1 MGDKDLRRER
11 VPRVDQT
18 LQFGLGGGGAMPQF
32 GLGGAMPPAMVSRGY
47 RNAVGVATLAYFTD
61 AKIK

>member
-1 MGDKDLRRER
+1 MLYGWQRSAHGTRS
-11 VPRVDQT
+11 PRGPNSTVW
-18 LQFGLGGGGAMPQF
+18 A
-32 GLGGAMPPAMVSRGY
+32 GGAMPPAMVSRGY